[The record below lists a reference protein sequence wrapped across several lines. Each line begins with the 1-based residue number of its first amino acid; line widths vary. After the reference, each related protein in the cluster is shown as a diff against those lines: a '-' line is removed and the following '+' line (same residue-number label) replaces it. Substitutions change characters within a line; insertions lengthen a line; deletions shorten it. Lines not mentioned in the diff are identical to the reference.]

1 MPDPFS
7 VGDVG
12 RGRYDRALPPAQD
25 IALTFRLTLSLL
37 LAGCAVQPLL
47 AQTAPTARADTQA
60 EDARLTTFL
69 DAAFDASLALSPE
82 SQTALGSKVGYDKL
96 DDYTDAAD
104 VRRMELAESQLKAL
118 RAQFRPDRLGPQ
130 ARLSYRLFETQV
142 ERARR
147 QYAFRDYGFPVS
159 TNGSPAGQIPV
170 FLINQHRI
178 DSVADARAYISRI
191 TETERVMR
199 EVAQTMRDQAAKGIV
214 PPKMVFK
221 PAREDAA
228 KVIAGAPF
236 TTGADS
242 TLLADFRKK
251 VTALDAPAAEKAKLI
266 ADAEAALKGPFKRGF
281 DTLFAALD
289 EIESKAKGNDG
300 AWSLPNGAAFYDARL
315 AQNTTTD
322 LTAAQIHQIGLERV
336 AAIRVEMEAVKK
348 RIGYTGTLES
358 FFDAVRTNP
367 EFKFP
372 NTDAGREEYLVQA
385 RAVIAKMMVAAPR
398 WFHSLPK
405 AALEVRA
412 VEKWREG
419 TASVAFYNRPA
430 PDGSRPGIYYVN
442 LANMDQVQKVQ
453 LEGIAV
459 HEGAPGH
466 HFQIARAQELPGL
479 PKFRRFGGYSAYSEG
494 WGLYTERLAKEM
506 GAYSDPNA
514 EFGMLSLQ
522 MWRAI
527 RLVTD
532 TGLHSKRWSRDQAIE
547 YFKANSSISPADIE
561 REVNRYINNPGQATS
576 YMIGQLK
583 IAELRKRAE
592 TKLGAKF
599 DIRDFHEVVLGN
611 GAVPLNV
618 LEEEV
623 DRYIAAKRG

>member
-1 MPDPFS
+1 MLLASSAP
-7 VGDVG
+7 
-12 RGRYDRALPPAQD
+12 
-25 IALTFRLTLSLL
+25 L
-37 LAGCAVQPLL
+37 LAGAAQPAL
-47 AQTAPTARADTQA
+47 QPVTAAATEA
-60 EDARLTTFL
+60 EDARLNAFL
-69 DAAFDASLALSPE
+69 DAAFDEMTALSPE
-82 SQTALGSKVGYDKL
+82 SQTALGLKTNYDKL
-96 DDYTDAAD
+96 DDYSEAAD
-104 VRRMELAESQLKAL
+104 IRRMVLAERQLAAM
-118 RAQFRPDRLGPQ
+118 RGAFDVTRLGPQ
-130 ARLSYRLFETQV
+130 ARLSYRLAELGV

-147 QYAFRDYGFPVS
+147 QFPFRNYAFPVS
-159 TNGSPAGQIPV
+159 TNGSPAGSIPV

-178 DSVADARAYISRI
+178 DSVADARAYIARI
-191 TETERVMR
+191 AETERVMR
-199 EVAQTMRDQAAKGIV
+199 EVAATMRSQAAQGIV

-228 KVIAGAPF
+228 KVITGAPF
-236 TTGADS
+236 GPGGDS
-242 TLLADFRKK
+242 TVLADFRTK
-251 VTALDAPAAEKAKLI
+251 VAALTATPAEKAALV
-266 ADAEAALKGPFKRGF
+266 AEAQAALTGPFRRGF
-281 DTLFAALD
+281 ATLFAVLD
-289 EIESKAKGNDG
+289 EIEPKAKGNDG

-322 LTAAQIHQIGLERV
+322 LTADQIHRIGLQQV
-336 AAIRVEMEAVKK
+336 AAIRAEMERVKA
-348 RIGYTGTLES
+348 RIGYKGSLES

-372 NTDAGREEYLVQA
+372 NTAEGREQYLAQA
-385 RAVIAKMMVAAPR
+385 RAVIARMMAAAPR
-398 WFHSLPK
+398 WFHTLPK
-405 AALEVRA
+405 APLEVRA

-419 TASVAFYNRPA
+419 TASVAFYNRPT

-442 LANMDQVQKVQ
+442 LADMGQVQKIQ

-466 HFQIARAQELPGL
+466 HFQIARAQELGDL
-479 PKFRRFGGYSAYSEG
+479 PKARRFGGYSAYSEG

-506 GAYSDPNA
+506 GGYTDPYS

-532 TGLHSKRWSRDQAIE
+532 TGLHSKRWSRSQAID
-547 YFKANSSISPADIE
+547 YFRTNSSLSPLDIE

-592 TKLGAKF
+592 TKLGSKF

-611 GAVPLNV
+611 GAVPLGV

-623 DRYIAAKRG
+623 DRYIAARLS

>member
-1 MPDPFS
+1 MK
-7 VGDVG
+7 
-12 RGRYDRALPPAQD
+12 L
-25 IALTFRLTLSLL
+25 RLAVSLL
-37 LAGCAVQPLL
+37 LTSAAAQPLA
-47 AQTAPTARADTQA
+47 AQPQAPAVPAATQA
-60 EDARLTTFL
+60 EDARLNAFL
-69 DAAFDASLALSPE
+69 DAAFDASVALSPE
-82 SQTALGSKVGYDKL
+82 SLTALGSKTHYDKL

-104 VRRMELAESQLKAL
+104 VRRMELSESQLKAM
-118 RAQFRPDRLGPQ
+118 RAQFRPERLGPQ

-147 QYAFRDYGFPVS
+147 QYRFRDYGFPVS

-170 FLINQHRI
+170 FLINQHRV
-178 DSVADARAYISRI
+178 DNAGDARAYIARI
-191 TETERVMR
+191 VETERVMR
-199 EVAQTMRDQAAKGIV
+199 EVAQTMRAQAAKGIV
-214 PPKMVFK
+214 PPRMVFK

-228 KVIAGAPF
+228 KVLVGAPF
-236 TTGADS
+236 DGGADS
-242 TLLADFRKK
+242 TLMADFRKK
-251 VTALDAPAAEKAKLI
+251 VTALNAPEGEKAKLI
-266 ADAEAALKGPFKRGF
+266 ADAQAALKGPFKRGF
-281 DTLFAALD
+281 DTLFNVLD
-289 EIESKAKGNDG
+289 EIEPKSKGNDG
-300 AWSLPNGAAFYDARL
+300 AWSLPDGAAYYSARL

-322 LTAAQIHQIGLERV
+322 LTADQIHQIGLDQV
-336 AAIRVEMEAVKK
+336 ASIRAEMESVKQ
-348 RIGYTGTLES
+348 RIGYSGTLES
-358 FFDAVRTNP
+358 FFDAVRTDP
-367 EFKFP
+367 KYKFP
-372 NTDAGREEYLVQA
+372 NTDAGREEYLAQA
-385 RAVIAKMMVAAPR
+385 RAVIAKMMAAAPR
-398 WFHSLPK
+398 WFHTLPK
-405 AALEVRA
+405 AKLEVRA

-419 TASVAFYNRPA
+419 TAPVAFYNPPA

-506 GAYSDPNA
+506 GAYADPAA

-532 TGLHSKRWSRDQAIE
+532 TGLHAKRWSREQAID
-547 YFKANSSISPADIE
+547 YFARNSSIARADIE

-583 IAELRKRAE
+583 ISELRKRARDA
-592 TKLGAKF
+592 LGDKF

-623 DRYIAAKRG
+623 DRYISARRA

>member
-1 MPDPFS
+1 MTLRIS
-7 VGDVG
+7 
-12 RGRYDRALPPAQD
+12 
-25 IALTFRLTLSLL
+25 LSLL
-37 LAGCAVQPLL
+37 LLTGCATSAL
-47 AQTAPTARADTQA
+47 AVSDQRTSAFAPAAPANQT
-60 EDARLTTFL
+60 EDARLNVFL
-69 DAAFDASLALSPE
+69 DAAFDELTALSPE
-82 SQTALGSKVGYDKL
+82 SQTALGLKTNYNKL

-104 VRRMELAESQLKAL
+104 VRRMALAERHIAEIRKA
-118 RAQFRPDRLGPQ
+118 FDVKRLGPQ
-130 ARLSYRLFETQV
+130 ARLSYRLAEIQV

-147 QYAFRDYGFPVS
+147 QYPFRNYSFPVS
-159 TNGSPAGQIPV
+159 TNGSPAGSIPV

-178 DSVADARAYISRI
+178 DSAADARAYVARI
-191 TETERVMR
+191 IETERVMR
-199 EVAQTMRDQAAKGIV
+199 EVAATMRQQAAQGIV

-228 KVIAGAPF
+228 KVITGAPF
-236 TTGADS
+236 GVGGDS
-242 TLLADFRKK
+242 TVLADFRKK
-251 VTALDAPAAEKAKLI
+251 VTALDVAPAQKAALI
-266 ADAEAALKGPFKRGF
+266 AEAEAALAGPFRRGF
-281 DTLFAALD
+281 TTLFAALN
-289 EIESKAKGNDG
+289 EIEPKAKGNDG
-300 AWSLPNGAAFYDARL
+300 AWSLPNGAAYYDARL

-322 LTAAQIHQIGLERV
+322 LTADQVHRIGLQQV
-336 AAIRVEMEAVKK
+336 AAIRGEMERVKA
-348 RIGYTGTLES
+348 RIGHKGSLES

-367 EFKFP
+367 RFKFP
-372 NTDAGREEYLVQA
+372 NTAGGREQYLTEA
-385 RAVIAKMMVAAPR
+385 RTVIARMMAAAPR
-398 WFHSLPK
+398 WFHALPK
-405 AALEVRA
+405 APLEVRA

-442 LANMDQVQKVQ
+442 LADMNQVQKIQ

-466 HFQIARAQELPGL
+466 HFQIARAQELPNL
-479 PKFRRFGGYSAYSEG
+479 PKSRRFGGYSAYSEG

-506 GAYSDPNA
+506 GGYTDPYS

-532 TGLHSKRWSRDQAIE
+532 TGLHSKRWSRERAID
-547 YFKANSSISPADIE
+547 YFRNNSSLSPLDIE

-583 IAELRKRAE
+583 IAELRKKAE
-592 TKLGAKF
+592 TSLGRKF

-611 GAVPLNV
+611 GAVPLSV
-618 LEEEV
+618 LEEEI
-623 DRYIAAKRG
+623 DRYIAAKQT

>member
-1 MPDPFS
+1 MMLVLGAPIAAAQQSASTSP
-7 VGDVG
+7 
-12 RGRYDRALPPAQD
+12 RAVV
-25 IALTFRLTLSLL
+25 S
-37 LAGCAVQPLL
+37 
-47 AQTAPTARADTQA
+47 TQA
-60 EDARLTTFL
+60 EDAQLNAFL
-69 DAAFDASLALSPE
+69 DAAFDANLALSPE
-82 SQTALGSKVGYDKL
+82 AQTALGLKINYDRL

-104 VRRMELAESQLKAL
+104 VRRMALAERQLAEL
-118 RAQFRPDRLGPQ
+118 RARFSPDRLGPQ
-130 ARLSYRLFETQV
+130 ARLSFRLFETQV

-147 QYAFRDYGFPVS
+147 QYPFRGYGFPVS

-178 DSVADARAYISRI
+178 DTAGDAKAYVSRI
-191 TETERVMR
+191 RDTERVMR
-199 EVAQTMRDQAAKGIV
+199 EVAATMRSQAARGIV
-214 PPKMVFK
+214 PPEMVFK

-228 KVIAGAPF
+228 KVITGAPF
-236 TTGADS
+236 GPGADS
-242 TLLADFRKK
+242 TLLADFKKK
-251 VTALDAPAAEKAKLI
+251 VGALKVPDAQKAALVSEAAE
-266 ADAEAALKGPFKRGF
+266 ALRGPFRRGF
-281 DTLFAALD
+281 NVLFAALD
-289 EIESKAKGNDG
+289 EIKLKAKGNNG
-300 AWSLPNGAAFYDARL
+300 AWSLPNGATYYQARL
-315 AQNTTTD
+315 AQNTTTE
-322 LTAAQIHQIGLERV
+322 LTADQIHRIGLDQV
-336 AAIRVEMEAVKK
+336 AAIRIEMEAVKR
-348 RIGYTGTLES
+348 RIGYPGTLGS
-358 FFDAVRTNP
+358 FFNAVRTNP

-372 NTDAGREEYLVQA
+372 DTAAGREQYLTEA
-385 RAVIAKMMVAAPR
+385 RAVIARMMAAAPR
-398 WFHSLPK
+398 WFHTLPK

-412 VEKWREG
+412 VEPWREG

-442 LANMDQVQKVQ
+442 LADMNQVQKVQ

-466 HFQIARAQELPGL
+466 HFQIARAQELPNL

-506 GAYSDPNA
+506 GAYVDPNA

-532 TGLHSKRWSRDQAIE
+532 TGLHAKRWTRDQAIG
-547 YFKANSSISPADIE
+547 YFRDNSSLSPLDIE

-576 YMIGQLK
+576 YMVGQLK
-583 IAELRKRAE
+583 IAELRRKAE
-592 TKLGAKF
+592 TTLDDRF

-611 GAVPLNV
+611 GPVPLDV

-623 DRYIAAKRG
+623 DRYITTRKR

>member
-1 MPDPFS
+1 MT
-7 VGDVG
+7 
-12 RGRYDRALPPAQD
+12 L
-25 IALTFRLTLSLL
+25 RLAVPLLL
-37 LAGCAVQPLL
+37 LAGCTTQPLTRPMKNSV
-47 AQTAPTARADTQA
+47 AMPVDTRA
-60 EDARLTTFL
+60 EDARLNAFL
-69 DAAFDASLALSPE
+69 DAAFDANVALSPE
-82 SQTALGSKVGYDKL
+82 SQTALGLKTGYEKL

-104 VRRMELAESQLKAL
+104 VRRMALAERQLADL
-118 RAQFRPDRLGPQ
+118 RVRFAPGRLGPQ

-142 ERARR
+142 ERAQR
-147 QYAFRDYGFPVS
+147 QYPFRSYGFPVS

-178 DSVADARAYISRI
+178 ASAADARAYIARI
-191 TETERVMR
+191 VETERVMR
-199 EVAQTMRDQAAKGIV
+199 EVAQTMRDQAARGIV

-221 PAREDAA
+221 PAREDAS

-236 TTGADS
+236 APGEDS

-251 VTALDAPAAEKAKLI
+251 VAALDVPAAEKAGLM
-266 ADAEAALKGPFKRGF
+266 ADAQAALVGPFRRGF
-281 DTLFAALD
+281 ATLFAALD
-289 EIESKAKGNDG
+289 EIEPKAKGNDG
-300 AWSLPNGAAFYDARL
+300 AWSLPNGAAYYDARL

-322 LTAAQIHQIGLERV
+322 LTADQIHRIGLDQV
-336 AAIRVEMEAVKK
+336 ASIRAEMEAVKR
-348 RIGYTGTLES
+348 RIGFAGTLEA

-372 NTDAGREEYLVQA
+372 NTAAGREQYLADA
-385 RAVIAKMMVAAPR
+385 RAVVARMMAAAPR
-398 WFHSLPK
+398 WFHTLPK

-412 VEKWREG
+412 VEQWREG

-442 LANMDQVQKVQ
+442 LADMTQVQKVQ

-506 GAYSDPNA
+506 GAYTDPNA

-532 TGLHSKRWSRDQAIE
+532 TGLHSKRWTRERAID
-547 YFKANSSISPADIE
+547 YFKANSSLSPLDIE

-583 IAELRKRAE
+583 IAELRKKAE
-592 TKLGAKF
+592 AALGTSF
-599 DIRDFHEVVLGN
+599 DIRDFHEVILGN
-611 GAVPLNV
+611 GPVPLGV
-618 LEEEV
+618 MEEEV
-623 DRYIAAKRG
+623 DRYIAAKGFVKLNAPPVRS

>member
-1 MPDPFS
+1 
-7 VGDVG
+7 
-12 RGRYDRALPPAQD
+12 LPGAN
-25 IALTFRLTLSLL
+25 
-37 LAGCAVQPLL
+37 
-47 AQTAPTARADTQA
+47 A
-60 EDARLTTFL
+60 EDARLNAFL
-69 DAAFDASLALSPE
+69 DAAFDANTALSPE
-82 SQTALGSKVGYDKL
+82 AQTALGLKTNYDKL
-96 DDYTDAAD
+96 DDYTDAGD
-104 VRRMELAESQLKAL
+104 VRRMRLAEQQLTEMRRRFSPGK
-118 RAQFRPDRLGPQ
+118 LGQQ

-147 QYAFRDYGFPVS
+147 QFAFRRYGFPVS

-178 DSVADARAYISRI
+178 ETVADARAYIARI
-191 TETERVMR
+191 GETERVMR
-199 EVAQTMRDQAAKGIV
+199 EVAATMRAQAAQGIV
-214 PPKMVFK
+214 PPEMVFK
-221 PAREDAA
+221 PAREDAL
-228 KVIAGAPF
+228 KVITGRPF
-236 TTGADS
+236 IDGADS

-251 VTALDAPAAEKAKLI
+251 VGALAAPETEKTRLV
-266 ADAEAALKGPFKRGF
+266 ADAETALRGPFRRGF

-289 EIESKAKGNDG
+289 EIQPKAKGNNG
-300 AWSLPNGAAFYDARL
+300 AWSLPNGAAYYQARL

-322 LTAAQIHQIGLERV
+322 LTADQIHRIGLARV
-336 AAIRVEMEAVKK
+336 AAIRAEMEVVKR
-348 RIGYTGTLES
+348 RIGFTGTLEA
-358 FFDAVRTNP
+358 FFDAIRSNP

-372 NTDAGREEYLVQA
+372 NTAAGREQYLTGA
-385 RAVIAKMMVAAPR
+385 RAVIARMMSVAPR
-398 WFHSLPK
+398 WFHTLPK

-412 VEKWREG
+412 VEPWREG

-442 LANMDQVQKVQ
+442 LADMNQVQKVQ
-453 LEGIAV
+453 LEAIAV

-506 GAYSDPNA
+506 GGYTDPNA

-532 TGLHSKRWSRDQAIE
+532 TGLHSKRWTREQAIA
-547 YFKANSSISPADIE
+547 FFRNNASLSQLDIE

-583 IAELRKRAE
+583 IVELRKTAE
-592 TKLGAKF
+592 TTLGSRF
-599 DIRDFHEVVLGN
+599 DIRDFHEVVLGS
-611 GAVPLNV
+611 GAVPLDV

-623 DRYIAAKRG
+623 GRYIATKRE

>member
-1 MPDPFS
+1 MTL
-7 VGDVG
+7 
-12 RGRYDRALPPAQD
+12 RLALP
-25 IALTFRLTLSLL
+25 LL
-37 LAGCAVQPLL
+37 LAGCAVQPPL
-47 AQTAPTARADTQA
+47 AETPPLAAAPADTQA
-60 EDARLTTFL
+60 EDAGLTVFL
-69 DAAFDASLALSPE
+69 DAAFDANVAQSPE
-82 SQTALGSKVGYDKL
+82 TQTALGSKAGYDRL
-96 DDYTDAAD
+96 DDYTAAAGE
-104 VRRMELAESQLKAL
+104 RRMKLAEQQLAAM
-118 RAQFRPDRLGPQ
+118 RAQFSPDRLGPQ

-170 FLINQHRI
+170 FLINNHRV
-178 DSVADARAYISRI
+178 DTVADARAYIARI
-191 TETERVMR
+191 AETERVMR
-199 EVAQTMRDQAAKGIV
+199 EVAQTMRDQAIKGIV

-251 VTALDAPAAEKAKLI
+251 VTALNAPAADKAALI
-266 ADAEAALKGPFKRGF
+266 VEAEVALKGPFKRGF
-281 DTLFAALD
+281 DTLFAVLD
-289 EIESKAKGNDG
+289 EIEPKAKGNDG
-300 AWSLPNGAAFYDARL
+300 AWSLPSGAAFYNARL

-322 LTAAQIHQIGLERV
+322 LTADQIHEIGLERV
-336 AAIRVEMEAVKK
+336 AAIRVEMEAVKQ

-385 RAVIAKMMVAAPR
+385 RAVIAKMMAAAPR
-398 WFHSLPK
+398 WFHTLPK

-532 TGLHSKRWSRDQAIE
+532 TGLHSKRWSREKAIE
-547 YFKANSSISPADIE
+547 YFRANSSISPADIE

-618 LEEEV
+618 LEEEI
-623 DRYIAAKRG
+623 DRYIAGKRG

>member
-1 MPDPFS
+1 MNL
-7 VGDVG
+7 
-12 RGRYDRALPPAQD
+12 RLALPM
-25 IALTFRLTLSLL
+25 L
-37 LAGCAVQPLL
+37 LATCAAQPLF
-47 AQTAPTARADTQA
+47 AQTAPAASPAPAAAGTQA
-60 EDARLTTFL
+60 EDARLNAFL
-69 DAAFDASLALSPE
+69 DAAFDASAALSPE
-82 SQTALGSKVGYDKL
+82 SLTALGSKTNYDKL
-96 DDYTDAAD
+96 DDYTRAAGE
-104 VRRMELAESQLKAL
+104 RRRALAEQQLKDM
-118 RAQFRPDRLGPQ
+118 RAQFDPAKLGGQ

-147 QYAFRDYGFPVS
+147 SYAFRDYGFPVS

-170 FLINQHRI
+170 FLINNHRI
-178 DSVADARAYISRI
+178 ASVADARAYISRI

-228 KVIAGAPF
+228 KVIVGAPF
-236 TTGADS
+236 GGGPDS
-242 TLLADFRKK
+242 TVLADFRKK
-251 VTALDAPAAEKAKLI
+251 VTALDVPEAEKARLV
-266 ADAEAALKGPFKRGF
+266 ADAQAALKGPFKRDF
-281 DTLFAALD
+281 DTLFAVLD
-289 EIESKAKGNDG
+289 EIEPKAKGNDG
-300 AWSLPNGAAFYDARL
+300 AWSLPNGAAFYATRL

-322 LTAAQIHQIGLERV
+322 LTADQIHQIGLDQV
-336 AAIRVEMEAVKK
+336 AAIRAEMEVVKQ
-348 RIGYTGTLES
+348 RIGYSGSLES
-358 FFDAVRTNP
+358 FFDAVRTDP
-367 EFKFP
+367 RFKFP
-372 NTDAGREEYLVQA
+372 NSDAGREEYLTQA
-385 RAVIAKMMVAAPR
+385 RAVIAKMMAAAPR
-398 WFHSLPK
+398 FFHTLPK
-405 AALEVRA
+405 APLEVRA

-419 TASVAFYNRPA
+419 TAAVAFYNRPA

-479 PKFRRFGGYSAYSEG
+479 PKFRRFGGYSVYSEG

-506 GAYSDPNA
+506 GAYTDPEA

-532 TGLHSKRWSRDQAIE
+532 TGLHAKRWSREQAID
-547 YFKANSSISPADIE
+547 YFAKNSSIARADIE

-583 IAELRKRAE
+583 ISELRKRAQDA
-592 TKLGAKF
+592 LGSKF
-599 DIRDFHEVVLGN
+599 DIRDFHEVVLGS
-611 GAVPLNV
+611 GAVPLDV

-623 DRYIAAKRG
+623 NRYIAAKRS

>member
-1 MPDPFS
+1 MRFS
-7 VGDVG
+7 
-12 RGRYDRALPPAQD
+12 
-25 IALTFRLTLSLL
+25 LSLL
-37 LAGCAVQPLL
+37 LVAGCATSALAVSGQP
-47 AQTAPTARADTQA
+47 ASGRQNAVVGTQA
-60 EDARLTTFL
+60 EDARLNAFL
-69 DAAFDASLALSPE
+69 DAAFDETTALSPE
-82 SQTALGSKVGYDKL
+82 SQTALGRKTNYDKL
-96 DDYTDAAD
+96 DDYTDTAD
-104 VRRMELAESQLKAL
+104 ARRMALAERQLARMRKS
-118 RAQFRPDRLGPQ
+118 FNVNRLGPQ
-130 ARLSYRLFETQV
+130 ARLSYRLAEIQV

-147 QYAFRDYGFPVS
+147 QFPFRRHSFPVS
-159 TNGSPAGQIPV
+159 TNGSPAGSIPV
-170 FLINQHRI
+170 FLINQHRV
-178 DSVADARAYISRI
+178 DSVPDARAYIARI
-191 TETERVMR
+191 VETERVMR
-199 EVAQTMRDQAAKGIV
+199 EVAATMSQQAARGIV

-228 KVIAGAPF
+228 KVITGAPF
-236 TTGADS
+236 SAGSDS

-251 VTALDAPAAEKAKLI
+251 VMALDAGGPEKAALI
-266 ADAEAALKGPFKRGF
+266 AQAEAALSGPFRRGF
-281 DTLFAALD
+281 ATLFAALD
-289 EIESKAKGNDG
+289 EIEPKATGNNG
-300 AWSLPNGAAFYDARL
+300 AWSLPNGAAFYEARL
-315 AQNTTTD
+315 AQNTTTN
-322 LTAAQIHQIGLERV
+322 LTADQIHRIGLQQV
-336 AAIRVEMEAVKK
+336 AAIRGEMERVKA
-348 RIGYTGTLES
+348 RIGYKGSLES
-358 FFDAVRTNP
+358 FFDNVRTNP

-372 NTDAGREEYLVQA
+372 NTAEGREQYLAQA
-385 RAVIAKMMVAAPR
+385 RAVVARMMTAAPR
-398 WFHSLPK
+398 WFHTLPK
-405 AALEVRA
+405 APLEVRA

-442 LANMDQVQKVQ
+442 LADMNQVQKIQ

-466 HFQIARAQELPGL
+466 HFQIARAQELPNL

-506 GAYSDPNA
+506 GGYADPYS

-532 TGLHSKRWSRDQAIE
+532 TGLHSKRWSRERAVD
-547 YFKANSSISPADIE
+547 YFRNNSSLSHGDID

-583 IAELRKRAE
+583 IAELRKKSEAA
-592 TKLGAKF
+592 LGSKF

-611 GAVPLNV
+611 GPVPLQV

-623 DRYIAAKRG
+623 GRYIASKRP

>member
-1 MPDPFS
+1 MT
-7 VGDVG
+7 
-12 RGRYDRALPPAQD
+12 L
-25 IALTFRLTLSLL
+25 RLAFPILL
-37 LAGCAVQPLL
+37 LAGCATQAL
-47 AQTAPTARADTQA
+47 AGPTPHAATAPADTQA
-60 EDARLTTFL
+60 EDARLNAFL
-69 DAAFDASLALSPE
+69 DATFAANVALSPE
-82 SQTALGSKVGYDKL
+82 TQTALGLKTNYDKL
-96 DDYTDAAD
+96 NDYSDAAA
-104 VRRMELAESQLKAL
+104 VRRMALAEAHLAEL
-118 RAQFRPDRLGPQ
+118 RAKFSPARLGPQ

-147 QYAFRDYGFPVS
+147 QYPFRGYGFPVS

-178 DSVADARAYISRI
+178 ANVADARAYIARI
-191 TETERVMR
+191 AETERVMR
-199 EVAQTMRDQAAKGIV
+199 EVAQTMRDQAARGIV

-221 PAREDAA
+221 PARDDAA
-228 KVIAGAPF
+228 KVITGAPF
-236 TTGADS
+236 TPGEDS

-251 VTALDAPAAEKAKLI
+251 VTALDAPAADKAMLI
-266 ADAEAALKGPFKRGF
+266 AEAEGALTGPFRRGF
-281 DTLFAALD
+281 TTLFAALD
-289 EIESKAKGNDG
+289 EIEPKAKGNDG
-300 AWSLPNGAAFYDARL
+300 AWSLPNGAAYYTARL

-322 LTAAQIHQIGLERV
+322 LTADQIHRIGLEQV
-336 AAIRVEMEAVKK
+336 AAIRAEMEAVKR
-348 RIGYTGTLES
+348 RIGHKGTLES

-372 NTDAGREEYLVQA
+372 NTAAGREQYLTEA
-385 RAVIAKMMVAAPR
+385 RAVIARMMAAAPR
-398 WFHSLPK
+398 WFHTLPK

-412 VEKWREG
+412 VEPWREG
-419 TASVAFYNRPA
+419 TASVAFYNQPA

-442 LANMDQVQKVQ
+442 LADMNQVQKVQ

-466 HFQIARAQELPGL
+466 HFQIARAQELAGL
-479 PKFRRFGGYSAYSEG
+479 PRFRRFGGYSVYSEG

-506 GAYSDPNA
+506 GAYADPNA

-532 TGLHSKRWSRDQAIE
+532 TGLHAKRWSREKAID
-547 YFKANSSISPADIE
+547 YFEANSSLSPLDIE

-583 IAELRKRAE
+583 IAELRKRAQSA
-592 TKLGAKF
+592 LGNRF

-611 GAVPLNV
+611 GAVPLGV